1 VGVRLLGPVDVTVAG
16 LPRRVAGRRPKAALA
31 VLALAAGEVVGTD
44 QLIDVVWDGRP
55 PATALNTL
63 QRHMSYLRGVLD
75 RRDAVVA
82 RASGY
87 LLDDETDVQAAV
99 RLIELAGR
107 SADPVERL
115 PHLRGALALW
125 RGRPLADVSG
135 LSWLDGEA
143 ERLTSL
149 REDTVQAVIDARLEL
164 GEHAELVPELREL
177 TRRHPYREQLH
188 RQLMLALHRSGQP
201 DAARAVF
208 DGLARTLADELGID
222 PGPGIREVAA
232 ALGGSPSTV
241 AAQMSTVDKSGPRQ
255 LPIDIAGFA
264 GREHPLHEL
273 DALVRTGAAAV
284 AAISGT
290 AGAGKTALAV
300 HWAHSVA
307 DRFPDGQ
314 LYVNLR
320 GFDPVSAPMEP
331 AEAVGGFLDALGVG
345 ADQMPQT
352 LDAQVALYRSLTAD
366 RRILVVLDN
375 AVDSAQVRP
384 LLPASVVGAVV
395 VTSRAVLTGLVAAEG
410 AVPVNLDLLTT
421 DEARELLQHR
431 LGKDRVSAEAEAVDD
446 VIERCAHLPL
456 ALAVVAA
463 QAGTEPHRSL
473 AALAAELRD
482 SPSALEALT
491 AGDPAT
497 DVAGVFSWSYRRLTP
512 AAARLFRLLGLHPGP
527 SVNVAAAASLAGL
540 PVPRVRALL
549 TELTQANLL
558 TEHRLGRFSFH
569 DLLCGYAAGQAQRLD
584 SEAQRRF
591 ARQRLLDHFV
601 HTVYAINLRLYPH
614 RNPPAPPPPE
624 SGVTLPRL
632 DSDAEALDWLIVERG
647 VLVAAIEQAVALG
660 FHQHTWHLAWN
671 LQSFFNRRAQGPE
684 WVATAR
690 AALAAAE
697 RLDDAHLRGQAH
709 RNLALASGRVDRLDD
724 AYTQL
729 RLALAL
735 AVEVGDL
742 AGQAHTLHHL
752 GLTRQRQRRYAE
764 AQEYAQQAIA
774 LYRETGH
781 RRGEA
786 HALNG
791 YGWYSALLGQY
802 EMALAACEEAL
813 ALLEEFDDRQG
824 YAHTLHSIGYA
835 HQHLGHHEKAIEF
848 YRSSIE
854 LHRRF
859 GDRFGEAQSLTQLG
873 DALREPDPVAAR
885 RAWEQALAIL
895 DDLHHPDAA
904 DVQGRLSRV
913 DYP

>member
-1 VGVRLLGPVDVTVAG
+1 
-16 LPRRVAGRRPKAALA
+16 
-31 VLALAAGEVVGTD
+31 
-44 QLIDVVWDGRP
+44 
-55 PATALNTL
+55 
-63 QRHMSYLRGVLD
+63 
-75 RRDAVVA
+75 
-82 RASGY
+82 
-87 LLDDETDVQAAV
+87 
-99 RLIELAGR
+99 
-107 SADPVERL
+107 
-115 PHLRGALALW
+115 
-125 RGRPLADVSG
+125 
-135 LSWLDGEA
+135 
-143 ERLTSL
+143 
-149 REDTVQAVIDARLEL
+149 
-164 GEHAELVPELREL
+164 
-177 TRRHPYREQLH
+177 
-188 RQLMLALHRSGQP
+188 
-201 DAARAVF
+201 
-208 DGLARTLADELGID
+208 
-222 PGPGIREVAA
+222 
-232 ALGGSPSTV
+232 
-241 AAQMSTVDKSGPRQ
+241 
-255 LPIDIAGFA
+255 
-264 GREHPLHEL
+264 
-273 DALVRTGAAAV
+273 
-284 AAISGT
+284 
-290 AGAGKTALAV
+290 
-300 HWAHSVA
+300 
-307 DRFPDGQ
+307 
-314 LYVNLR
+314 
-320 GFDPVSAPMEP
+320 
-331 AEAVGGFLDALGVG
+331 
-345 ADQMPQT
+345 
-352 LDAQVALYRSLTAD
+352 
-366 RRILVVLDN
+366 
-375 AVDSAQVRP
+375 
-384 LLPASVVGAVV
+384 
-395 VTSRAVLTGLVAAEG
+395 
-410 AVPVNLDLLTT
+410 
-421 DEARELLQHR
+421 
-431 LGKDRVSAEAEAVDD
+431 VSAEAEAVDD